1 MRFTTILS
9 VAAFAGA
16 ALAQQNTSGQPGSG
30 CPAQNVLIACL
41 STQGS
46 RIAQCKTLDYGCM
59 CTVQADVLQ
68 CYDQCPN
75 DPLRSTEQS
84 KLTAYCVA
92 ASATVSVPDPTTA
105 TTFTVETSSGSAST
119 PTDTGDDSTP
129 TDSEG
134 STTET
139 GSSASKT
146 STGAGKAAT
155 SEPAGNSA
163 AKITWMCASSLM
175 AVLTAAFMAL

>member
-16 ALAQQNTSGQPGSG
+16 ALAQNGQPGDG
-30 CPAQNVLIACL
+30 CAAGNVLTACL
-41 STQGS
+41 STQGA

-59 CTVQADVLQ
+59 CEVQSYVLQ

-75 DPLRSTEQS
+75 DVNRSTEQS

-92 ASATVSVPDPTTA
+92 ASATVSVAAPT
-105 TTFTVETSSGSAST
+105 SAST
-119 PTDTGDDSTP
+119 FVVQTSGSTASPTSSDDDATP
-129 TDSEG
+129 TDSADG
-134 STTET
+134 TSTET
-139 GSSASKT
+139 ESATGTKSSS
-146 STGAGKAAT
+146 GKAAT
-155 SEPAGNSA
+155 SEPAGSSA

>member
-16 ALAQQNTSGQPGSG
+16 ALAQNQSGQPGAG
-30 CPAQNVLIACL
+30 CAGQNVLVACL

-46 RIAQCKTLDYGCM
+46 RIAQCKTLDYACM
-59 CTVQADVLQ
+59 CQVQADVLQ

-75 DPLRSTEQS
+75 DINRSTEQS

-92 ASATVSVPDPTTA
+92 ASATASVATPTA
-105 TTFTVETSSGSAST
+105 ASTFSVETSGSTASPTETGDDDAT
-119 PTDTGDDSTP
+119 PTDTSDGT
-129 TDSEG
+129 SE
-134 STTET
+134 TET
-139 GSSASKT
+139 ATGTKSSS
-146 STGAGKAAT
+146 GNAAT
-155 SEPAGNSA
+155 SEPAGSSA

>member
-16 ALAQQNTSGQPGSG
+16 ALAQNQQGQPGAG
-30 CPAQNVLIACL
+30 CAAQNVLTACL

-46 RIAQCKTLDYGCM
+46 RISQCKTLDYGCM

-75 DPLRSTEQS
+75 DVNRSTEQS

-92 ASATVSVPDPTTA
+92 ASAAAPV
-105 TTFTVETSSGSAST
+105 ST
-119 PTDTGDDSTP
+119 PTPASTFSVETTGSAPAPTQTESGDDATP
-129 TDSEG
+129 TDSADG
-134 STTET
+134 SSTET
-139 GSSASKT
+139 EAPTGTKSSN
-146 STGAGKAAT
+146 GKAAT
-155 SEPAGNSA
+155 SEPAGSSA